1 MDRAQICHAC
11 LKPKASASGGF
22 VTQFISVCRCNEH
35 VPTSD
40 PSEVLAQC
48 ETCKKPIKPAR
59 VGTMT
64 QWIFSS
70 DYCSCAIPTITN
82 SDTSDAAGVRGPAF
96 EIEEDDGVELPLPP
110 GTFPLDRYQPKVKLG
125 AGASGT
131 VYLSRDRLLGK
142 KVAVKIL
149 NQLDANQLMAFQ
161 EEAKITS
168 RLQHPNIISILDFGP
183 TESGI
188 PYMVLEYVERAE
200 SLEKLIERNGLLDTI
215 FALQIFKA
223 VSDAL
228 AHAHNARVYH
238 RDLKPSNVLLA
249 ISDEDELI
257 VKLIDFGVAK
267 VRFDSQESTAA
278 QSRTLAGTPFYMPP
292 EIAEGARFDERS
304 EIYSL
309 GCLMFEALTGRPP
322 FAGQTALET
331 IAMHANQERPSLTS
345 VTGQE
350 YSRGIE
356 KLVATCLKRE
366 PSERYSSARAV
377 AASIDTLIGNDLST
391 TRTQFLIA
399 TNSKK
404 RSAPPHLVR
413 LSIVTAIFICLG
425 ALGFASVFPPTISKK
440 AKENKTTKASKKS
453 QSPSIK
459 KLSKSSY
466 KAIERK
472 GIERWFDIN
481 GSKQSWVAK
490 RPLSD
495 DELQY
500 LVLKHR
506 GDIKNLELV
515 SGSEKITSV
524 GWSAIATLNLRSL
537 RIPQSTIKDE
547 DVFKIAKMPELR
559 QIDLSETDITD
570 KAIESFEN
578 TSIEDLNL
586 RLCTNITD
594 NSGPSLES
602 AKQLRYLDLS
612 QTQIGDETVKKVA
625 ALNLEYL
632 SVPNCN
638 ITDASLESLG
648 RTKSLTA
655 LSLDATPI
663 TEKGVACLKN
673 LDLEKL
679 SVDSCRSFDDACLN
693 TVIDNHP
700 NLRYL
705 TISNTRVT
713 AKSVRRIA
721 ELKKLQGLNLASL
734 SLNDEDIKPLVSS
747 LHVSSLDLAENA
759 ITDRSL
765 SELAAMKSL
774 KKLQLSGCNSVSKA
788 AVLKL
793 CKLGIDAIH
802 VIVGAPAEDG
812 FQLMVGE

>member
-1 MDRAQICHAC
+1 
-11 LKPKASASGGF
+11 
-22 VTQFISVCRCNEH
+22 
-35 VPTSD
+35 
-40 PSEVLAQC
+40 
-48 ETCKKPIKPAR
+48 
-59 VGTMT
+59 MT

-96 EIEEDDGVELPLPP
+96 EIEEDDGVELPLPR
-110 GTFPLDRYQPKVKLG
+110 GTFPLDRYQPKLKLG
-125 AGASGT
+125 AGAAGT

-200 SLEKLIERNGLLDTI
+200 SLEQLIERNGPLDTT
-215 FALQIFKA
+215 FALQIFRA

-228 AHAHNARVYH
+228 AHAHNARVFH
-238 RDLKPSNVLLA
+238 RDLKPSNVLIS
-249 ISDEDELI
+249 ISDDDELVI
-257 VKLIDFGVAK
+257 KLIDFGVAK
-267 VRFDSQESTAA
+267 VMFDSQESTAA
-278 QSRTLAGTPFYMPP
+278 QSRTLAGTPFYMAP

-309 GCLMFEALTGRPP
+309 GCLMFEALTGKPP

-331 IAMHANQERPSLTS
+331 IAMHANQERPSLAK

-350 YSRGIE
+350 FSKGIE
-356 KLVATCLKRE
+356 KLVATCLRRE
-366 PSERYSSARAV
+366 PSRRYSSAQAV
-377 AASIDTLIGNDLST
+377 AASIDALTGHDLST
-391 TRTQFLIA
+391 TRTEFFHIPHA
-399 TNSKK
+399 KK
-404 RSAPPHLVR
+404 RSLPPPLV
-413 LSIVTAIFICLG
+413 LFSITALVVIGL
-425 ALGFASVFPPTISKK
+425 AAFAVVSVSNSNKSTKI
-440 AKENKTTKASKKS
+440 KEIKTANRKPKS
-453 QSPSIK
+453 QSLTK
-459 KLSKSSY
+459 RKLSKLAF

-472 GIERWFDIN
+472 GIENLFQIN

-490 RPLSD
+490 HPLSD

-500 LVLKHR
+500 LTLKHR

-515 SGSEKITSV
+515 AGSGKISSV
-524 GWSAIATLNLRSL
+524 GWSAVASL
-537 RIPQSTIKDE
+537 DLKSLIVPQSTITDE
-547 DVFKIAKMPELR
+547 DVSKIAKMPQLR
-559 QIDLSETDITD
+559 RIDLSETDITD
-570 KAIESFEN
+570 KAVEPFEN
-578 TSIEDLNL
+578 TAIEDLNL

-594 NSGPSLES
+594 GCRTALGR
-602 AKQLRYLDLS
+602 AKQLQCLDLS
-612 QTQIGDETVKKVA
+612 QTQIGDETVKTVS
-625 ALNLEYL
+625 ALNLSLL
-632 SVPNCN
+632 SIPGCN
-638 ITDASLESLG
+638 ITDDSLESLAA
-648 RTKSLTA
+648 TKSLTA
-655 LSLDATPI
+655 LSLDSTPV
-663 TEKGVACLKN
+663 TAKGMACLN
-673 LDLEKL
+673 DLDLEKL

-734 SLNDEDIKPLVSS
+734 SLNDEDIKPLISS

-765 SELAAMKSL
+765 DELARMKSL

-788 AVLKL
+788 AVVKI